1 MSCLLYTSQTIT
13 FTLNAPSTAADQS
26 SFNVAATGGGSGN
39 AVTFTAAG
47 VCSVTGGGSNTAQYT
62 MNAGSGTCSVI
73 ANQAGNS
80 NYLAASQVT
89 ESVNAGQLGQ
99 TITFT
104 TNAPSSATYNTSFS
118 VCLLYT
124 SRCV

>member
-1 MSCLLYTSQTIT
+1 VITASYSGDSNHGVSSGTLSPNQQVNQASQTIT

-62 MNAGSGTCSVI
+62 MNAGSGRV
-73 ANQAGNS
+73 
-80 NYLAASQVT
+80 
-89 ESVNAGQLGQ
+89 
-99 TITFT
+99 
-104 TNAPSSATYNTSFS
+104 
-118 VCLLYT
+118 
-124 SRCV
+124 R